1 MAIKKSE
8 LYSSLWAGADSL
20 RGGMDASEYKNYVL
34 NLLFLKYISDKAKNN
49 MDSEIE
55 VPQGCFYEDILA
67 LEGDKEIGD
76 KLNKIIA
83 KIAERNDLKGVI
95 DSVDFNDNTKLG
107 EGKAMMD
114 TLSNLVKIFADL
126 SLGAHGALDD
136 DLLGDAYEYLMRH
149 FASESGKSKGQFY
162 TPSEVSLLL
171 SLLLG
176 IDENTRQD
184 KSIYD
189 PTCGSGSLLLKASSL
204 AGKKGLT
211 IYGQEKDISTTALCK
226 MNMILHNSATADI
239 AKGGFS
245 TLSNPFF
252 TTENGMLKTFD
263 YVVAN
268 PPFSLKNWTDGL
280 SIDPKSKQ
288 VINDSFNRFE
298 DGTPPE
304 KNGDFAFLLHIIKSL
319 KDTGKGAV
327 ILPHGVLFRGNAE
340 GVIRKN
346 LLMKGYIKGVIGL
359 APNLFYGTSIP
370 ACVIVLDKE
379 NAHARK
385 GVFMIDASKDF
396 KKDGNKNRLR
406 DQDVQKM
413 IDTFNA
419 LKEIPYYSKMV
430 SLEEIS
436 ANDYNL
442 NIPRYIASKQELEKD
457 LFALINSPSYLP
469 KNEIKAYAPY
479 FQVFKELKN
488 MLFKKSDKEGYYALK
503 TECENIKEL
512 ITQSLEYQT
521 FHASVLSAFDR
532 LELFTTFN
540 DLEPG
545 FNPKTLIESVC
556 SKVLKEFEK
565 VGILDKYG
573 VYQLF
578 KDYYNEVLQDDWF
591 LLSFNGFR
599 SAKELRK
606 LNPLKDKNKKANYLE
621 EPDFVI
627 QKTYY
632 KSDLIPKNLI
642 KQRFFEKE
650 TKELEALENALNE
663 KEALLDEFIE
673 EHSNEE
679 GLFDGLK
686 INESVLKKELKNATD
701 LEDKQI
707 LKTDLEDKQILKTD
721 LEDKQI
727 LKTALEWL
735 EAKNKALK
743 MKNKAYE
750 ELELK
755 AFHQYKNLEINEI
768 KDLIIK
774 DKWLNS
780 LKNALENKIQ
790 KRINAFISTLN
801 EIISSYSNSLLEL
814 DKEVKESE
822 SKVLEHLKDL
832 GLMG

>member
-34 NLLFLKYISDKAKNN
+34 NLLFLKYISDKARNN

-76 KLNKIIA
+76 TLNKIIA

-126 SLGAHGALDD
+126 SLGTHGALDD

-211 IYGQEKDISTTALCK
+211 IYGQEKDISTTALCR
-226 MNMILHNSATADI
+226 MNMILHNSADADI

-245 TLSNPFF
+245 TLSNPLFIK
-252 TTENGMLKTFD
+252 NNMLQTFD

-319 KDTGKGAV
+319 NPTGKGAV

-346 LLMKGYIKGVIGL
+346 LLLKGYIKGVIGL

-406 DQDVQKM
+406 EQDVQKM

-419 LKEIPYYSKMV
+419 YKEIPYYSKMV

-442 NIPRYIASKQELEKD
+442 NIPRYIAAKQELEKD
-457 LFALINSPSYLP
+457 LFALINSHKASYLP
-469 KNEIKAYAPY
+469 KNEIKAYDPY
-479 FQVFKELKN
+479 FKVFKELKN
-488 MLFKKSDKEGYYALK
+488 TLFKKSDKEGYYALK
-503 TECENIKEL
+503 TECENIKES
-512 ITQSLEYQT
+512 ITQSSEFQT

-532 LELFTTFN
+532 LELPTTFN

-556 SKVLKEFEK
+556 QKVLKEFEK
-565 VGILDKYG
+565 IEILDKYG

-591 LLSFNGFR
+591 LLSFNGFI

-650 TKELEALENALNE
+650 AKELEELENALNE

-673 EHSNEE
+673 EHSSEE

-707 LKTDLEDKQILKTD
+707 LKT
-721 LEDKQI
+721 
-727 LKTALEWL
+727 ALELL

-755 AFHQYKNLEINEI
+755 AFHQYKNLELSEI

-790 KRINAFISTLN
+790 KRINAFISALN
-801 EIISSYSNSLLEL
+801 EIIQTYSNSLLEL

>member
-34 NLLFLKYISDKAKNN
+34 NLLFLKYISDKARNN
-49 MDSEIE
+49 TYSEIE
-55 VPQGCFYEDILA
+55 VPKGCFYEDILA

-83 KIAERNDLKGVI
+83 EIAERNGLKGVI

-107 EGKAMMD
+107 EGKAMID

-176 IDENTRQD
+176 IDENTKQD

-204 AGKKGLT
+204 AGKNGLT

-226 MNMILHNSATADI
+226 MNMILHNSADADI
-239 AKGGFS
+239 AKGGSS

-252 TTENGMLKTFD
+252 IKNGMLQTFD

-288 VINDSFNRFE
+288 VINDIFNRFE

-319 KDTGKGAV
+319 KYTGKGAV

-346 LLMKGYIKGVIGL
+346 LLIKGYIKGVIGL
-359 APNLFYGTSIP
+359 VPNLFYGTSIP

-379 NAHARK
+379 NARTRK

-406 DQDVQKM
+406 EQDVQKM

-442 NIPRYIASKQELEKD
+442 NIARYIAAKQESEKD
-457 LFALINSPSYLP
+457 LFALINSHKASYLP

-479 FQVFKELKN
+479 FKVFKELKN
-488 MLFKKSDKEGYYALK
+488 TLFKKSDKEGYYALK
-503 TECENIKEL
+503 TECENIKDL
-512 ITQSLEYQT
+512 ITQSSEFQA
-521 FHASVLSAFDR
+521 FHASVSNAFDR
-532 LELFTTFN
+532 LNLFETFN
-540 DLEPG
+540 HLEPG

-565 VGILDKYG
+565 VEILDKYG

-591 LLSFNGFR
+591 LLSFNGFS

-621 EPDFVI
+621 EPDFII

-650 TKELEALENALNE
+650 AKELEQLENALNE
-663 KEALLDEFIE
+663 KEADFEEFIE
-673 EHSNEE
+673 EHSSEE
-679 GLFDGLK
+679 GLFYELK

-701 LEDKQI
+701 LEDK
-707 LKTDLEDKQILKTD
+707 K
-721 LEDKQI
+721 I
-727 LKTALEWL
+727 LKTALELL
-735 EAKNKALK
+735 EAKNNVLK
-743 MKNKAYE
+743 MKNKAHE

-755 AFHQYKNLEINEI
+755 AFHQYKNLELGEI
-768 KDLIIK
+768 KDLIIQ
-774 DKWLNS
+774 DKWLKS
-780 LKNALENKIQ
+780 LKNALENKIL
-790 KRINAFISTLN
+790 KRINAFTSALN
-801 EIISSYSNSLLEL
+801 EIVSNYSNSLLEL

>member
-1 MAIKKSE
+1 M
-8 LYSSLWAGADSL
+8 
-20 RGGMDASEYKNYVL
+20 
-34 NLLFLKYISDKAKNN
+34 NLLFLKYISDKARNN
-49 MDSEIE
+49 NFSEIE
-55 VPQGCFYEDILA
+55 VPEGCFYEDILA

-107 EGKAMMD
+107 EGKAMID
-114 TLSNLVKIFADL
+114 ALSNLVKIFADL

-136 DLLGDAYEYLMRH
+136 DLLGDAYEYLMHH

-211 IYGQEKDISTTALCK
+211 IYGQEKDISTTALCR

-239 AKGGFS
+239 AKGGSS
-245 TLSNPFF
+245 TLSNPLF

-288 VINDSFNRFE
+288 VINDRFNRFE

-319 KDTGKGAV
+319 KNTGKGAV

-340 GVIRKN
+340 SAIRKN
-346 LLMKGYIKGVIGL
+346 LLLKGYIKGVIGL

-379 NAHARK
+379 NARARK

-419 LKEIPYYSKMV
+419 YKEIPYYSKMV

-442 NIPRYIASKQELEKD
+442 NIPRYIAAKQESEKD
-457 LFALINSPSYLP
+457 LFALINSHKASYLP

-479 FQVFKELKN
+479 FRVFKELKN
-488 MLFKKSDKEGYYALK
+488 TLFKKSDKEGYYALK

-512 ITQSLEYQT
+512 ITQSSEFQT
-521 FHASVLSAFDR
+521 FHASVLSAFESLD
-532 LELFTTFN
+532 LFTTFN
-540 DLEPG
+540 HLEPG

-565 VGILDKYG
+565 VEILDKYG

-599 SAKELRK
+599 SAKELRE
-606 LNPLKDKNKKANYLE
+606 LTPLKDKNKKANYLE

-650 TKELEALENALNE
+650 TKELEELENALNE

-679 GLFDGLK
+679 GLFYELK

-701 LEDKQI
+701 LEDK
-707 LKTDLEDKQILKTD
+707 K
-721 LEDKQI
+721 I
-727 LKTALEWL
+727 LKTALELL
-735 EAKNKALK
+735 EAKNKVLK

-768 KDLIIK
+768 KDLIIQ

-780 LKNALENKIQ
+780 LKNALENKIL
-790 KRINAFISTLN
+790 KRINAFTSALN
-801 EIISSYSNSLLEL
+801 EIIQTYSNSLLEL

>member
-34 NLLFLKYISDKAKNN
+34 NLLFLKYISDKARNDAKNHIE
-49 MDSEIE
+49 SAIE

-67 LEGDKEIGD
+67 LESDKEIGD

-83 KIAERNDLKGVI
+83 KIAERNGLEGVI

-107 EGKAMMD
+107 EGKAMID

-136 DLLGDAYEYLMRH
+136 DLLGDAYEYLMHH

-176 IDENTRQD
+176 IDANTRQD

-204 AGKKGLT
+204 AGEKGLT

-239 AKGGFS
+239 AKGGSS

-252 TTENGMLKTFD
+252 IKNGMLQTFD
-263 YVVAN
+263 YVVVN

-319 KDTGKGAV
+319 KNTGKGAV

-346 LLMKGYIKGVIGL
+346 LLIKGYIKGVIGL

-385 GVFMIDASKDF
+385 GVFIIDASKDF

-419 LKEIPYYSKMV
+419 YKEIPYYSKMV

-442 NIPRYIASKQELEKD
+442 NIPRYIAAKQESEKD

-469 KNEIKAYAPY
+469 KNEIKAYDPY
-479 FQVFKELKN
+479 FRVFKELKN
-488 MLFKKSDKEGYYALK
+488 TLFKKSDKEGYYALK

-521 FHASVLSAFDR
+521 FHASVLNAFDR
-532 LELFTTFN
+532 LELFETFN

-556 SKVLKEFEK
+556 SRVLKEFEK
-565 VGILDKYG
+565 IEILDKYG

-591 LLSFNGFR
+591 LLSFNDFL

-606 LNPLKDKNKKANYLE
+606 LTPLKDKNKKANYLE

-632 KSDLIPKNLI
+632 KSDLIPKHLI

-650 TKELEALENALNE
+650 AKELEELENAINE

-679 GLFDGLK
+679 GLFYELK

-701 LEDKQI
+701 S
-707 LKTDLEDKQILKTD
+707 
-721 LEDKQI
+721 EDKQI

-743 MKNKAYE
+743 MKNKAHE

-755 AFHQYKNLEINEI
+755 AFHQYKNLKLNEI

-790 KRINAFISTLN
+790 KRINAFISALN

>member
-49 MDSEIE
+49 NFSEIE

-176 IDENTRQD
+176 IDENTKQD

-239 AKGGFS
+239 AKGGSS
-245 TLSNPFF
+245 TLSNPLF

-288 VINDSFNRFE
+288 VINDRFNRFE

-319 KDTGKGAV
+319 KNTGKGAV
-327 ILPHGVLFRGNAE
+327 ILPHGVLFRGSAE

-346 LLMKGYIKGVIGL
+346 LLLKGYIKGVIGL

-370 ACVIVLDKE
+370 ACVIILDKE

-406 DQDVQKM
+406 EQDVQKM

-436 ANDYNL
+436 LNDYNL
-442 NIPRYIASKQELEKD
+442 NIPRYIAAKQELEKD

-469 KNEIKAYAPY
+469 KNEIKAYDPY

-488 MLFKKSDKEGYYALK
+488 TLFKKSDKEGYYALK
-503 TECENIKEL
+503 TECENIKES

-521 FHASVLSAFDR
+521 FHASVLSTFDR
-532 LELFTTFN
+532 LDLFETFN
-540 DLEPG
+540 HLEPG
-545 FNPKTLIESVC
+545 FNSKTLIESVC

-591 LLSFNGFR
+591 LISFNGFE

-621 EPDFVI
+621 EPDFII

-632 KSDLIPKNLI
+632 KSDLIPKTLI

-650 TKELEALENALNE
+650 TKELEELENALNE

-707 LKTDLEDKQILKTD
+707 LKT
-721 LEDKQI
+721 
-727 LKTALEWL
+727 ALELL

-790 KRINAFISTLN
+790 KRINAFVSALN
-801 EIISSYSNSLLEL
+801 EIILSYSNSLLEL
-814 DKEVKESE
+814 DKEVKKSE

>member
-20 RGGMDASEYKNYVL
+20 RGGMNASEYKNYVL
-34 NLLFLKYISDKAKNN
+34 NLLFLKYISDKARSNI
-49 MDSEIE
+49 DSEIE

-67 LEGDKEIGD
+67 LEGNKEIGD

-176 IDENTRQD
+176 IDENTRQY

-211 IYGQEKDISTTALCK
+211 IYGQEKDISTTALCR
-226 MNMILHNSATADI
+226 MNMILHHSATADI
-239 AKGGFS
+239 AKGGSS
-245 TLSNPFF
+245 TLSNPLFIK
-252 TTENGMLKTFD
+252 NGMLQTFD

-288 VINDSFNRFE
+288 VINDRFNRFE

-319 KDTGKGAV
+319 KNTGKGAV

-340 GVIRKN
+340 SAIRKN
-346 LLMKGYIKGVIGL
+346 LLMKGYIKSVIGL

-385 GVFMIDASKDF
+385 GVFVIDASKDF

-442 NIPRYIASKQELEKD
+442 NIARYIAAKQESEKD
-457 LFALINSPSYLP
+457 LFALTNSHKASYLP

-479 FQVFKELKN
+479 FRVFKELKN
-488 MLFKKSDKEGYYALK
+488 TLFKKSDKEGYYALK
-503 TECENIKEL
+503 TECENIKDY
-512 ITQSLEYQT
+512 ITQSSEFQT

-532 LELFTTFN
+532 LDLFETFN

-565 VGILDKYG
+565 VEILDKYG

-591 LLSFNGFR
+591 LLSFNGFI
-599 SAKELRK
+599 SAKNLRK

-650 TKELEALENALNE
+650 AKELEGLESALNE

-679 GLFDGLK
+679 GLFYELK
-686 INESVLKKELKNATD
+686 INESVLKKELKNA
-701 LEDKQI
+701 
-707 LKTDLEDKQILKTD
+707 
-721 LEDKQI
+721 
-727 LKTALEWL
+727 
-735 EAKNKALK
+735 
-743 MKNKAYE
+743 
-750 ELELK
+750 
-755 AFHQYKNLEINEI
+755 
-768 KDLIIK
+768 
-774 DKWLNS
+774 
-780 LKNALENKIQ
+780 LENKIQ
-790 KRINAFISTLN
+790 KRINALTSTLN
-801 EIISSYSNSLLEL
+801 EIIQTYSNSLLEL

>member
-34 NLLFLKYISDKAKNN
+34 NLLFLKYISDKARNN
-49 MDSEIE
+49 TYSEIE
-55 VPQGCFYEDILA
+55 VPEGCFYEDILA

-107 EGKAMMD
+107 EGKAMID

-176 IDENTRQD
+176 IDENTKQD

-211 IYGQEKDISTTALCK
+211 IYGQEKDISTTALCR
-226 MNMILHNSATADI
+226 MNMILHHSADADI
-239 AKGGFS
+239 AKGGSS

-252 TTENGMLKTFD
+252 IKNNMLQTFD

-319 KDTGKGAV
+319 KNTGKGAV

-346 LLMKGYIKGVIGL
+346 LLLKGYIKGVIGL

-419 LKEIPYYSKMV
+419 YKEIPYYSKMV

-442 NIPRYIASKQELEKD
+442 NIARYIAAKQESEKD
-457 LFALINSPSYLP
+457 LFALINSHKASYLP
-469 KNEIKAYAPY
+469 KNEIEAYAPY

-488 MLFKKSDKEGYYALK
+488 TLFKKSDKEGYYALK

-512 ITQSLEYQT
+512 IIQSLEYQT
-521 FHASVLSAFDR
+521 FHASVLSVFDR

-556 SKVLKEFEK
+556 SRVLKEFEK
-565 VGILDKYG
+565 IEILDKYG
-573 VYQLF
+573 VYQIF

-591 LLSFNGFR
+591 LLSFNGFE
-599 SAKELRK
+599 SAKNLRE

-650 TKELEALENALNE
+650 TKELEELENALNE
-663 KEALLDEFIE
+663 KEALLNEFIE

-679 GLFDGLK
+679 GLFYELK

-701 LEDKQI
+701 SEDEK
-707 LKTDLEDKQILKTD
+707 
-721 LEDKQI
+721 I

-755 AFHQYKNLEINEI
+755 AFHQYKNLKLGEI

-774 DKWLNS
+774 DKWLKS
-780 LKNALENKIQ
+780 LKNALENKIL
-790 KRINAFISTLN
+790 KRTNAFTSTLN
-801 EIISSYSNSLLEL
+801 GIIQTYSNSLLEL

>member
-34 NLLFLKYISDKAKNN
+34 NLLFLKYVSDKARNDAKNYTP
-49 MDSEIE
+49 SAIE

-76 KLNKIIA
+76 KLNKIITQIA
-83 KIAERNDLKGVI
+83 KRNELEGVI

-107 EGKAMMD
+107 EGKAMVD

-176 IDENTRQD
+176 IDGNTKQD

-204 AGKKGLT
+204 AGKKGLS
-211 IYGQEKDISTTALCK
+211 IYGQKKDISTTALCR
-226 MNMILHNSATADI
+226 MNMILHNNTTAET

-245 TLSNPFF
+245 TLSNPYLFRS
-252 TTENGMLKTFD
+252 ENGMLKTFD

-268 PPFSLKNWTDGL
+268 PPFSLKNWTDGF

-288 VINDSFNRFE
+288 VIDDRFNRFE

-340 GVIRKN
+340 SAIRKN
-346 LLMKGYIKGVIGL
+346 LLTKGYIKGMIGL

-379 NAHARK
+379 NARARK
-385 GVFMIDASKDF
+385 GVFVIDASKDF

-406 DQDVQKM
+406 EQDVQKM

-442 NIPRYIASKQELEKD
+442 NIPRYIGAKLESEKD
-457 LFALINSPSYLP
+457 LFALINSHKAKFLP
-469 KNEIKAYAPY
+469 KNEIENLAPY
-479 FQVFKELKN
+479 FKVFKELKN
-488 MLFKKSDKEGYYALK
+488 TLFKKSDKEGYYALK
-503 TECENIKEL
+503 TECENFKEL
-512 ITQSLEYQT
+512 ITKSSEFQT

-532 LELFTTFN
+532 LDLLTTFN
-540 DLEPG
+540 HLKPG
-545 FNPKTLIESVC
+545 FNPKTLIQSVC
-556 SKVLKEFEK
+556 CKVLKEFEK
-565 VGILDKYG
+565 VEILDKYG

-578 KDYYNEVLQDDWF
+578 KDYYNQVLQDDWF
-591 LLSFNGFR
+591 LLSFNDFM

-632 KSDLIPKNLI
+632 KSDLIPKDLI
-642 KQRFFEKE
+642 QQRFFEKE
-650 TKELEALENALNE
+650 AKELEELENALNE
-663 KEALLDEFIE
+663 KEAHYEEFIE

-679 GLFDGLK
+679 GLFYELK

-701 LEDKQI
+701 SEDEK
-707 LKTDLEDKQILKTD
+707 
-721 LEDKQI
+721 I
-727 LKTALEWL
+727 LKTALELL

-743 MKNKAYE
+743 MKNKAHE

-755 AFHQYKNLEINEI
+755 AFHQYKNLKLGEI

-780 LKNALENKIQ
+780 LKNAIENKIQ
-790 KRINAFISTLN
+790 KRINAFTTTLN
-801 EIISSYSNSLLEL
+801 EIISNYSNSLLEL

>member
-442 NIPRYIASKQELEKD
+442 NIPRYIASQQESEKD
-457 LFALINSPSYLP
+457 LFALINSHKASYLP
-469 KNEIKAYAPY
+469 QNEIKAYAPY

-488 MLFKKSDKEGYYALK
+488 TLFKQSDKEGYYALK
-503 TECENIKEL
+503 TECENIKDY
-512 ITQSLEYQT
+512 ITQSSEYQT

-556 SKVLKEFEK
+556 SRVLKEFEK
-565 VGILDKYG
+565 IEILDKYG

-591 LLSFNGFR
+591 LISLNGFE

-606 LNPLKDKNKKANYLE
+606 LIPLKDKNKKANYLE
-621 EPDFVI
+621 EPDFII

-632 KSDLIPKNLI
+632 KSDLIPKHLI

-701 LEDKQI
+701 PEDKE
-707 LKTDLEDKQILKTD
+707 T
-721 LEDKQI
+721 
-727 LKTALEWL
+727 LKTALELL

-755 AFHQYKNLEINEI
+755 AFHQYKNLELGEI
-768 KDLIIK
+768 KDLIIQ

-780 LKNALENKIQ
+780 LKNALENKIL
-790 KRINAFISTLN
+790 KRINAFTSALN
-801 EIISSYSNSLLEL
+801 GIISNYSNSLLEL

-832 GLMG
+832 GLMGW

>member
-34 NLLFLKYISDKAKNN
+34 NLLFLKYISDKARNN
-49 MDSEIE
+49 NFSEIE

-107 EGKAMMD
+107 EGKAMID

-171 SLLLG
+171 SLLLV

-204 AGKKGLT
+204 AGKNGLT

-226 MNMILHNSATADI
+226 MNMILHNSADADI
-239 AKGGFS
+239 AKGGSS
-245 TLSNPFF
+245 TLSNPLF

-288 VINDSFNRFE
+288 VINDNFNRFE

-319 KDTGKGAV
+319 KNTGKGAV

-346 LLMKGYIKGVIGL
+346 LLTKGYIKGVIGL

-406 DQDVQKM
+406 EQDVQKM

-442 NIPRYIASKQELEKD
+442 NIACYIAAKQETEKD
-457 LFALINSPSYLP
+457 LFALINSHKASYLP

-479 FQVFKELKN
+479 FRVFKELKN
-488 MLFKKSDKEGYYALK
+488 TLFKKSDKEGYYALK
-503 TECENIKEL
+503 TECQNIKDL
-512 ITQSLEYQT
+512 ITQSSEFQA
-521 FHASVLSAFDR
+521 FHASVLNAFDR
-532 LELFTTFN
+532 LELFETF
-540 DLEPG
+540 DHLEPG

-565 VGILDKYG
+565 VEILDKYG

-578 KDYYNEVLQDDWF
+578 KDYYNKVLQDDWF
-591 LLSFNGFR
+591 LLSFNGFL

-606 LNPLKDKNKKANYLE
+606 LTPLKDKNKKANYLE

-650 TKELEALENALNE
+650 VKALEELENALNE

-701 LEDKQI
+701 SED
-707 LKTDLEDKQILKTD
+707 E
-721 LEDKQI
+721 QI
-727 LKTALEWL
+727 LKTALALL

-755 AFHQYKNLEINEI
+755 AFHQYKNLELDEI

-780 LKNALENKIQ
+780 LKNALENKIL
-790 KRINAFISTLN
+790 KRINAFSSALN
-801 EIISSYSNSLLEL
+801 EIVLNYSNSLLEL

-822 SKVLEHLKDL
+822 SKVSEHLKDL

>member
-34 NLLFLKYISDKAKNN
+34 NLLFLKYISDKARNN
-49 MDSEIE
+49 TDSEIE

-83 KIAERNDLKGVI
+83 KIAEQNGLKGVI

-107 EGKAMMD
+107 EGKAMID

-204 AGKKGLT
+204 AGKNGLT
-211 IYGQEKDISTTALCK
+211 IYGQEKDISTTALCR
-226 MNMILHNSATADI
+226 MNMILHNSADADI
-239 AKGGFS
+239 AKGGSS

-252 TTENGMLKTFD
+252 IKNGMLQTFD

-288 VINDSFNRFE
+288 VINDIFNRFE
-298 DGTPPE
+298 DGTLPE

-340 GVIRKN
+340 GTIRKN
-346 LLMKGYIKGVIGL
+346 LLTKGYIKGVIGL

-379 NAHARK
+379 NARARK

-406 DQDVQKM
+406 EQDVQKM

-442 NIPRYIASKQELEKD
+442 NIARYIAAKQESEKD
-457 LFALINSPSYLP
+457 LFALINSHKASYLP
-469 KNEIKAYAPY
+469 KNEIEAYAPY
-479 FQVFKELKN
+479 FKVFKELKN
-488 MLFKKSDKEGYYALK
+488 TLFKKSDKEGYYALK
-503 TECENIKEL
+503 TECENIKDL
-512 ITQSLEYQT
+512 ITQSSEFQA
-521 FHASVLSAFDR
+521 FHASVSNAFDR
-532 LELFTTFN
+532 LNLLETFDN
-540 DLEPG
+540 LKPGG

-565 VGILDKYG
+565 VEILDKYG

-591 LLSFNGFR
+591 LLSFNDFL
-599 SAKELRK
+599 STKELRK
-606 LNPLKDKNKKANYLE
+606 LNPLKDKKANYLE

-650 TKELEALENALNE
+650 AKELEELENALNE
-663 KEALLDEFIE
+663 KEADFEEFIE
-673 EHSNEE
+673 EHSGEE
-679 GLFDGLK
+679 GLFYELK

-701 LEDKQI
+701 LEDK
-707 LKTDLEDKQILKTD
+707 K
-721 LEDKQI
+721 I
-727 LKTALEWL
+727 LKTALELL

-743 MKNKAYE
+743 MKNKVHE

-755 AFHQYKNLEINEI
+755 AFHQYKNLELGEI
-768 KDLIIK
+768 KDLIIQ
-774 DKWLNS
+774 DKWLKS
-780 LKNALENKIQ
+780 LKNALENKIL
-790 KRINAFISTLN
+790 KRINAFTSALN
-801 EIISSYSNSLLEL
+801 EIISNYSNSLLEL

-832 GLMG
+832 GVVV

>member
-34 NLLFLKYISDKAKNN
+34 NLLFLKYISDKARNDARNN
-49 MDSEIE
+49 TYSEIE
-55 VPQGCFYEDILA
+55 VPEGCFYEDILA
-67 LEGDKEIGD
+67 LESDKEIGD

-83 KIAERNDLKGVI
+83 KIAEQNGLKGVI

-107 EGKAMMD
+107 GGKAMID

-176 IDENTRQD
+176 IDENTKQD

-204 AGKKGLT
+204 AGKNGLS

-226 MNMILHNSATADI
+226 MNMILHNSADAEI
-239 AKGGFS
+239 AKGGSS

-252 TTENGMLKTFD
+252 IKNGMLQTFD

-340 GVIRKN
+340 GAIRKN
-346 LLMKGYIKGVIGL
+346 LLLKGYIKGVIGL

-370 ACVIVLDKE
+370 ACVIILDKE
-379 NAHARK
+379 NARARK
-385 GVFMIDASKDF
+385 GVFLIDASKDF

-406 DQDVQKM
+406 EQDVQKM

-430 SLEEIS
+430 SLEEI
-436 ANDYNL
+436 ALNDYNL
-442 NIPRYIASKQELEKD
+442 NIARYIAAKPESEKD

-469 KNEIKAYAPY
+469 KNEIEAYAPY

-488 MLFKKSDKEGYYALK
+488 TLFKKSDKEGYYALK
-503 TECENIKEL
+503 TECQNIKEL
-512 ITQSLEYQT
+512 IIQSSEFQT
-521 FHASVLSAFDR
+521 FHASVLNAFER
-532 LELFTTFN
+532 LELLETFN
-540 DLEPG
+540 HLEPG

-565 VGILDKYG
+565 VEILDKYG
-573 VYQLF
+573 VYQIF

-591 LLSFNGFR
+591 LLSFNGFL
-599 SAKELRK
+599 SAKNLRK

-650 TKELEALENALNE
+650 AKELEELENALNE
-663 KEALLDEFIE
+663 KEADFEEFIE
-673 EHSNEE
+673 EHSSEE
-679 GLFDGLK
+679 GLFYELK

-701 LEDKQI
+701 LEDK
-707 LKTDLEDKQILKTD
+707 K
-721 LEDKQI
+721 I
-727 LKTALEWL
+727 LKTALELL

-743 MKNKAYE
+743 MKNKAHE
-750 ELELK
+750 DLELK
-755 AFHQYKNLEINEI
+755 AFHQYKNLKLNEI

-774 DKWLNS
+774 DKWLKS
-780 LKNALENKIQ
+780 LKNALENKIL
-790 KRINAFISTLN
+790 KRINAFTSALN
-801 EIISSYSNSLLEL
+801 TIISNYSNSLLEL

>member
-34 NLLFLKYISDKAKNN
+34 NLLFLKYISDKARSN

-83 KIAERNDLKGVI
+83 KIAEQNDLKGVI

-204 AGKKGLT
+204 AGKNGLT

-245 TLSNPFF
+245 TLSNPLFIK
-252 TTENGMLKTFD
+252 NGMLKTFD

-288 VINDSFNRFE
+288 VINDHFNRFE

-319 KDTGKGAV
+319 KNTGKGAV

-340 GVIRKN
+340 GAIRKN
-346 LLMKGYIKGVIGL
+346 LLLKGYIKGVIGL

-379 NAHARK
+379 NARTRK
-385 GVFMIDASKDF
+385 GVFVIDASKDF

-406 DQDVQKM
+406 EQDVQKM

-442 NIPRYIASKQELEKD
+442 NIPRYIATKPESEKD
-457 LFALINSPSYLP
+457 LFALINSHKASYLP

-479 FQVFKELKN
+479 FKVFKELKN
-488 MLFKKSDKEGYYALK
+488 TLFKKSDKEGYYALK

-512 ITQSLEYQT
+512 IIQSSEYQT

-532 LELFTTFN
+532 LDLFETFN

-545 FNPKTLIESVC
+545 FNPKTLMESVC
-556 SKVLKEFEK
+556 SKVLYEFEK
-565 VGILDKYG
+565 IEILDKYG

-591 LLSFNGFR
+591 LLSFNGFI
-599 SAKELRK
+599 SAKELRE
-606 LNPLKDKNKKANYLE
+606 LTPLKDKNKKANYLE

-650 TKELEALENALNE
+650 AKELEELENALNE
-663 KEALLDEFIE
+663 KEAHFEEFIE

-679 GLFDGLK
+679 GLFYELK

-701 LEDKQI
+701 SED
-707 LKTDLEDKQILKTD
+707 E
-721 LEDKQI
+721 EI

-743 MKNKAYE
+743 MKNKAHE

-790 KRINAFISTLN
+790 KRINAFANALN
-801 EIISSYSNSLLEL
+801 GIIQTYSNSLLEL
-814 DKEVKESE
+814 DREVKESE

-832 GLMG
+832 GIVV

>member
-34 NLLFLKYISDKAKNN
+34 NLLFLKYISDKARNN
-49 MDSEIE
+49 SFSEIE

-226 MNMILHNSATADI
+226 MNMILHNSADADI
-239 AKGGFS
+239 AKGGSS
-245 TLSNPFF
+245 TLSNPLF

-280 SIDPKSKQ
+280 SIDYKSKQ
-288 VINDSFNRFE
+288 VINDRFNRFE

-319 KDTGKGAV
+319 NPTGKGAV

-346 LLMKGYIKGVIGL
+346 LLLKGYIKGVIGL

-419 LKEIPYYSKMV
+419 YKEIPYYSKMV

-442 NIPRYIASKQELEKD
+442 NIPRYIAAKQESEKD
-457 LFALINSPSYLP
+457 LFALINSHKASYLP

-479 FQVFKELKN
+479 FRVFKELKN
-488 MLFKKSDKEGYYALK
+488 TLFKKSDKEGYYALK
-503 TECENIKEL
+503 TECENIKDY

-521 FHASVLSAFDR
+521 FHASILSAFDR
-532 LELFTTFN
+532 LELLTTFN

-565 VGILDKYG
+565 VEILDKYG

-591 LLSFNGFR
+591 LLSFNGFE

-650 TKELEALENALNE
+650 AKELEELENALNE
-663 KEALLDEFIE
+663 KEAHFEEFIE

-679 GLFDGLK
+679 GLFYELK

-701 LEDKQI
+701 LEDEK
-707 LKTDLEDKQILKTD
+707 
-721 LEDKQI
+721 I
-727 LKTALEWL
+727 LKTALALL

-774 DKWLNS
+774 DKWLKS
-780 LKNALENKIQ
+780 LKNALENKIL
-790 KRINAFISTLN
+790 KRINAFISALN
-801 EIISSYSNSLLEL
+801 GIISSYSNSLLEL

>member
-49 MDSEIE
+49 RDSEIE

-107 EGKAMMD
+107 EGKAMID

-226 MNMILHNSATADI
+226 MNMILHNSADADI
-239 AKGGFS
+239 AKGGSS

-252 TTENGMLKTFD
+252 IKNGMLQTFD

-280 SIDPKSKQ
+280 TIDPKSKQ
-288 VINDSFNRFE
+288 VINDYFNRFE

-340 GVIRKN
+340 AQIRKN

-385 GVFMIDASKDF
+385 GVFVIDASKDF

-442 NIPRYIASKQELEKD
+442 NIPRYIAAKQELEKD

-469 KNEIKAYAPY
+469 KNEIKAYDPY

-488 MLFKKSDKEGYYALK
+488 TLFKKSDKEGYYALK
-503 TECENIKEL
+503 TECENIKDL

-521 FHASVLSAFDR
+521 FHASVLSAFESLD
-532 LELFTTFN
+532 LFETFN

-591 LLSFNGFR
+591 LISFNGFR

-606 LNPLKDKNKKANYLE
+606 LTPLKDKNKKANYLE

-650 TKELEALENALNE
+650 LIELEALENALNE

-686 INESVLKKELKNATD
+686 INESVLKKELKNA
-701 LEDKQI
+701 
-707 LKTDLEDKQILKTD
+707 TD

-790 KRINAFISTLN
+790 KRINAFISALN
-801 EIISSYSNSLLEL
+801 GIISSYSNSLLEL

>member
-34 NLLFLKYISDKAKNN
+34 NLLFLKYISDKARNN
-49 MDSEIE
+49 NFSEIE

-83 KIAERNDLKGVI
+83 KIAEQNDLKGVI

-126 SLGAHGALDD
+126 SLGTHGALDD

-176 IDENTRQD
+176 INENTRQD

-204 AGKKGLT
+204 AGTKGLT

-226 MNMILHNSATADI
+226 MNMILHNSADADI
-239 AKGGFS
+239 AKGGSS
-245 TLSNPFF
+245 TLSNPLF

-319 KDTGKGAV
+319 KNTGKGAV

-346 LLMKGYIKGVIGL
+346 LLTKGYIKGVIGL

-379 NAHARK
+379 NVRARK
-385 GVFMIDASKDF
+385 GVFVIDASKDF

-419 LKEIPYYSKMV
+419 YKEIPYYSKMV

-442 NIPRYIASKQELEKD
+442 NILRYIAAKQESEKD
-457 LFALINSPSYLP
+457 LFALINSHKASYLP
-469 KNEIKAYAPY
+469 KNEIKAYDPY
-479 FQVFKELKN
+479 FKVFKELKN
-488 MLFKKSDKEGYYALK
+488 TLFKKSDKEGYYALK

-512 ITQSLEYQT
+512 IIQSLEYQT

-532 LELFTTFN
+532 LDLFETFN

-556 SKVLKEFEK
+556 QKVLKEFEK

-591 LLSFNGFR
+591 LLSFNDFL
-599 SAKELRK
+599 SAKELRE
-606 LNPLKDKNKKANYLE
+606 LTPLKDKNKKANYLE
-621 EPDFVI
+621 EPDFII

-650 TKELEALENALNE
+650 AKELEGLENALNE

-679 GLFDGLK
+679 GLFYELK

-701 LEDKQI
+701 PEDEK
-707 LKTDLEDKQILKTD
+707 
-721 LEDKQI
+721 I

-743 MKNKAYE
+743 MKNKAHE

-755 AFHQYKNLEINEI
+755 AFHQYKNLKLDEI

-774 DKWLNS
+774 DKWLKS
-780 LKNALENKIQ
+780 LKNALENKIL
-790 KRINAFISTLN
+790 KRINAFTSALN
-801 EIISSYSNSLLEL
+801 EIIQTYSNSLLEL

-832 GLMG
+832 GLMGW

>member
-34 NLLFLKYISDKAKNN
+34 NLLFLKYISDKARNN
-49 MDSEIE
+49 TCSEIE

-211 IYGQEKDISTTALCK
+211 IYGQEKDISTTALCR
-226 MNMILHNSATADI
+226 MNMILHNSADADI
-239 AKGGFS
+239 AKGGSS
-245 TLSNPFF
+245 TLSNPLFIK
-252 TTENGMLKTFD
+252 NNMLQTFD

-319 KDTGKGAV
+319 KNTGKGAV

-346 LLMKGYIKGVIGL
+346 LLTKGYIKGVIGL

-406 DQDVQKM
+406 EQDVQKM

-442 NIPRYIASKQELEKD
+442 NIPRYIAAKPESEKD
-457 LFALINSPSYLP
+457 LFALINSHKASYLP

-479 FQVFKELKN
+479 FRVFKELKN
-488 MLFKKSDKEGYYALK
+488 TLFKKSDKEGYYALK

-512 ITQSLEYQT
+512 IIQSSEFHA

-532 LELFTTFN
+532 LELSTTFN

-565 VGILDKYG
+565 GEILDKYG

-599 SAKELRK
+599 SAKELRE
-606 LNPLKDKNKKANYLE
+606 LTPLKDKNKKANYLE

-650 TKELEALENALNE
+650 SKELEELENALNE
-663 KEALLDEFIE
+663 KEAHFEEFIE

-679 GLFDGLK
+679 GLFYELK

-701 LEDKQI
+701 SEDEK
-707 LKTDLEDKQILKTD
+707 
-721 LEDKQI
+721 I
-727 LKTALEWL
+727 LKTALELL

-743 MKNKAYE
+743 MKNKAHE

-768 KDLIIK
+768 KDLIIQ

-780 LKNALENKIQ
+780 LKNALENKIL
-790 KRINAFISTLN
+790 KRTNAFASALN
-801 EIISSYSNSLLEL
+801 RIIQTYSNSLLEL

>member
-1 MAIKKSE
+1 
-8 LYSSLWAGADSL
+8 
-20 RGGMDASEYKNYVL
+20 
-34 NLLFLKYISDKAKNN
+34 
-49 MDSEIE
+49 
-55 VPQGCFYEDILA
+55 
-67 LEGDKEIGD
+67 
-76 KLNKIIA
+76 
-83 KIAERNDLKGVI
+83 
-95 DSVDFNDNTKLG
+95 
-107 EGKAMMD
+107 
-114 TLSNLVKIFADL
+114 
-126 SLGAHGALDD
+126 
-136 DLLGDAYEYLMRH
+136 
-149 FASESGKSKGQFY
+149 
-162 TPSEVSLLL
+162 
-171 SLLLG
+171 
-176 IDENTRQD
+176 
-184 KSIYD
+184 
-189 PTCGSGSLLLKASSL
+189 
-204 AGKKGLT
+204 
-211 IYGQEKDISTTALCK
+211 
-226 MNMILHNSATADI
+226 
-239 AKGGFS
+239 
-245 TLSNPFF
+245 
-252 TTENGMLKTFD
+252 
-263 YVVAN
+263 
-268 PPFSLKNWTDGL
+268 
-280 SIDPKSKQ
+280 
-288 VINDSFNRFE
+288 
-298 DGTPPE
+298 
-304 KNGDFAFLLHIIKSL
+304 
-319 KDTGKGAV
+319 
-327 ILPHGVLFRGNAE
+327 
-340 GVIRKN
+340 
-346 LLMKGYIKGVIGL
+346 
-359 APNLFYGTSIP
+359 
-370 ACVIVLDKE
+370 
-379 NAHARK
+379 
-385 GVFMIDASKDF
+385 
-396 KKDGNKNRLR
+396 
-406 DQDVQKM
+406 M

-419 LKEIPYYSKMV
+419 YKEIPHYSKMV

-442 NIPRYIASKQELEKD
+442 NIPRYIAAKQESEKD

-469 KNEIKAYAPY
+469 KNEIEAYAPY

-488 MLFKKSDKEGYYALK
+488 TLFKKSDKEGYYALK

-532 LELFTTFN
+532 LELSTTFN

-565 VGILDKYG
+565 IEILDKYG

-591 LLSFNGFR
+591 LLSFNGFI
-599 SAKELRK
+599 SAKELRE
-606 LNPLKDKNKKANYLE
+606 LTPLKDKNKKANYLE

-627 QKTYY
+627 LKTYY

-650 TKELEALENALNE
+650 TKELEELENALNE
-663 KEALLDEFIE
+663 KEANFEEFIE

-707 LKTDLEDKQILKTD
+707 LKT
-721 LEDKQI
+721 
-727 LKTALEWL
+727 ALEWL

-743 MKNKAYE
+743 SKNKAYE

-755 AFHQYKNLEINEI
+755 AFHQYKNLELGEI

-774 DKWLNS
+774 DKWLKS

-790 KRINAFISTLN
+790 KRINAFTSALN
-801 EIISSYSNSLLEL
+801 EIIQTYSNSLLEL

>member
-107 EGKAMMD
+107 EGKAMTD

-211 IYGQEKDISTTALCK
+211 IYGQEKDISTTALCR
-226 MNMILHNSATADI
+226 MNMILHNSADADI
-239 AKGGFS
+239 AKGGSS

-252 TTENGMLKTFD
+252 IKNGMLQTFD

-319 KDTGKGAV
+319 NPTGKGAV

-340 GVIRKN
+340 GSIRKN

-406 DQDVQKM
+406 DQDIQKM

-419 LKEIPYYSKMV
+419 YKEIPYYSKMV

-436 ANDYNL
+436 LNDYNL
-442 NIPRYIASKQELEKD
+442 NIPCYIASKQELEKD

-469 KNEIKAYAPY
+469 KNEIKAYDPY

-488 MLFKKSDKEGYYALK
+488 TLFKKSDKEGYYALK

-532 LELFTTFN
+532 LELSTTFN

-591 LLSFNGFR
+591 LISFNGFR

-606 LNPLKDKNKKANYLE
+606 LTPLKDKNKKANYLE

-650 TKELEALENALNE
+650 LNELEALENALNE
-663 KEALLDEFIE
+663 KEALLEEFIE

-686 INESVLKKELKNATD
+686 INESVLKKELKNA
-701 LEDKQI
+701 
-707 LKTDLEDKQILKTD
+707 TD

-790 KRINAFISTLN
+790 KRTNAFASALN
-801 EIISSYSNSLLEL
+801 TIISSYSNSLLEL

>member
-34 NLLFLKYISDKAKNN
+34 NLLFLKYISDKARNN
-49 MDSEIE
+49 TYSEIE

-83 KIAERNDLKGVI
+83 EIAERNDLKGVI

-107 EGKAMMD
+107 EGKAMID

-176 IDENTRQD
+176 IDENTKQD

-204 AGKKGLT
+204 AGKNGLT

-226 MNMILHNSATADI
+226 MNMILHNSADADI
-239 AKGGFS
+239 AKGGSS

-252 TTENGMLKTFD
+252 IKNGMLQTFD

-327 ILPHGVLFRGNAE
+327 ILPHGMLFRGNAE
-340 GVIRKN
+340 AQNRKN
-346 LLMKGYIKGVIGL
+346 LLLKGYIKGVIGL

-379 NAHARK
+379 NARARK
-385 GVFMIDASKDF
+385 GVFLIDASKDF

-419 LKEIPYYSKMV
+419 YKEIPYYSKMV

-442 NIPRYIASKQELEKD
+442 NIPRYIAAKQESEKD
-457 LFALINSPSYLP
+457 LFALINSHKASYLP

-488 MLFKKSDKEGYYALK
+488 TLFKKSDKEGYYALK
-503 TECENIKEL
+503 TESI
-512 ITQSLEYQT
+512 IQSSEYQT
-521 FHASVLSAFDR
+521 FHASVLNAFDR
-532 LELFTTFN
+532 LDLFETFN
-540 DLEPG
+540 HLEPG

-565 VGILDKYG
+565 GEILDKYG

-591 LLSFNGFR
+591 LLSSNGFL
-599 SAKELRK
+599 SAKELRE
-606 LNPLKDKNKKANYLE
+606 LTPLKDKNKKANYLE

-650 TKELEALENALNE
+650 AKELEVLENALNE
-663 KEALLDEFIE
+663 KEADFEEFIE
-673 EHSNEE
+673 EHSSEE
-679 GLFDGLK
+679 GLFYESK

-701 LEDKQI
+701 LEDK
-707 LKTDLEDKQILKTD
+707 K
-721 LEDKQI
+721 I
-727 LKTALEWL
+727 LKTALELL

-743 MKNKAYE
+743 MKNKAHE

-755 AFHQYKNLEINEI
+755 AFHQYKNLELDEI
-768 KDLIIK
+768 KDLIIQ
-774 DKWLNS
+774 DKWLKS
-780 LKNALENKIQ
+780 LKNALENKIL
-790 KRINAFISTLN
+790 KRINAFTSTLN
-801 EIISSYSNSLLEL
+801 GIVSSYSNSLLEL

>member
-34 NLLFLKYISDKAKNN
+34 NLLFLKYISDKARNN
-49 MDSEIE
+49 NFSEIE

-95 DSVDFNDNTKLG
+95 DNVDFNDNTKLG

-189 PTCGSGSLLLKASSL
+189 PTCGSGSSLLKASSL
-204 AGKKGLT
+204 AGKNGLT

-226 MNMILHNSATADI
+226 MNMILHHSANADI
-239 AKGGFS
+239 AKGGSS

-252 TTENGMLKTFD
+252 IKNGMLQTFD

-327 ILPHGVLFRGNAE
+327 ILPHGVLFRRNAE

-346 LLMKGYIKGVIGL
+346 LLLKGYIKGVIGL

-385 GVFMIDASKDF
+385 GVFVIDASKDF

-442 NIPRYIASKQELEKD
+442 NIPRYIAAKQESEKD
-457 LFALINSPSYLP
+457 LFALINSHKASYLP

-488 MLFKKSDKEGYYALK
+488 TLFKKSDKEGYYALK

-512 ITQSLEYQT
+512 IIQSLEYQT
-521 FHASVLSAFDR
+521 FHASVLDAFDR
-532 LELFTTFN
+532 LDLFETFN
-540 DLEPG
+540 HLEPG

-556 SKVLKEFEK
+556 SRVLKEFEK
-565 VGILDKYG
+565 IEILDKYG
-573 VYQLF
+573 AYQLF

-591 LLSFNGFR
+591 LLSFNGFI

-650 TKELEALENALNE
+650 AKELEELENTLNE
-663 KEALLDEFIE
+663 KEALFEEFIE
-673 EHSNEE
+673 EHSSEE
-679 GLFDGLK
+679 GLFYELK

-701 LEDKQI
+701 SEDK
-707 LKTDLEDKQILKTD
+707 K
-721 LEDKQI
+721 I

-755 AFHQYKNLEINEI
+755 AFHQYKNLKLGEI

-790 KRINAFISTLN
+790 KRTNAFTSALN

-832 GLMG
+832 GIVV

>member
-34 NLLFLKYISDKAKNN
+34 NLLFLKYISDKARSNT
-49 MDSEIE
+49 DSEIE

-83 KIAERNDLKGVI
+83 KIAERNDLEGVI

-114 TLSNLVKIFADL
+114 ALSNLVKIFADL

-245 TLSNPFF
+245 TLSNPLFIK
-252 TTENGMLKTFD
+252 NNMLQTFD

-288 VINDSFNRFE
+288 VINDRFNRFE

-319 KDTGKGAV
+319 NPTGKGAV

-340 GVIRKN
+340 GAIRKN
-346 LLMKGYIKGVIGL
+346 LLTKGYIKGVIGL

-379 NAHARK
+379 NARARK
-385 GVFMIDASKDF
+385 GVFIIDASKDF

-419 LKEIPYYSKMV
+419 YKEIPYYSKMV

-442 NIPRYIASKQELEKD
+442 NIARYIASQQELEKD
-457 LFALINSPSYLP
+457 LFALINSHKASYLP
-469 KNEIKAYAPY
+469 KNEIEAYDPY
-479 FQVFKELKN
+479 FKVFKELKN
-488 MLFKKSDKEGYYALK
+488 TLFKKSDKEGYYALK
-503 TECENIKEL
+503 TECENIEEL
-512 ITQSLEYQT
+512 ITQSSEFQT

-532 LELFTTFN
+532 LDLFETFN

-556 SKVLKEFEK
+556 SKVLYEFEK
-565 VGILDKYG
+565 IEILDKYG

-591 LLSFNGFR
+591 LISFNGFE

-606 LNPLKDKNKKANYLE
+606 LTPLKDKNKKANYLE

-627 QKTYY
+627 QKTHY
-632 KSDLIPKNLI
+632 KSDLIPKHLI

-650 TKELEALENALNE
+650 TKELEELENALNE

-707 LKTDLEDKQILKTD
+707 LKT
-721 LEDKQI
+721 
-727 LKTALEWL
+727 ALELL

-790 KRINAFISTLN
+790 KRTNAFTSALN

-814 DKEVKESE
+814 DKEIKESE

>member
-83 KIAERNDLKGVI
+83 KIAERNELKGVI

-107 EGKAMMD
+107 EGKAMID

-204 AGKKGLT
+204 AGKNGLT

-226 MNMILHNSATADI
+226 MNMILHNSADADI
-239 AKGGFS
+239 AKGGSS

-252 TTENGMLKTFD
+252 IKNGMLQTFD

-288 VINDSFNRFE
+288 VISDSFNRFE

-319 KDTGKGAV
+319 NPTGKGAV

-340 GVIRKN
+340 SAIRKN
-346 LLMKGYIKGVIGL
+346 LLLKGYIKGVIGL

-370 ACVIVLDKE
+370 ACVIILDKE
-379 NAHARK
+379 NARARK

-406 DQDVQKM
+406 EQDVQKM

-419 LKEIPYYSKMV
+419 YKEIPYYSKMV

-457 LFALINSPSYLP
+457 LFALINSHKASYLP
-469 KNEIKAYAPY
+469 KNEIEAYAPY

-488 MLFKKSDKEGYYALK
+488 TLFKKSDKEGYYALK
-503 TECENIKEL
+503 TECENIKDLMTE
-512 ITQSLEYQT
+512 SLEHQT

-540 DLEPG
+540 NLEPG

-606 LNPLKDKNKKANYLE
+606 LTPLKDKNKKANYLE

-632 KSDLIPKNLI
+632 KSDLIPKHLI

-650 TKELEALENALNE
+650 TKELEELENALNE

-701 LEDKQI
+701 LEDEK
-707 LKTDLEDKQILKTD
+707 
-721 LEDKQI
+721 I

-768 KDLIIK
+768 KDLIIQ

-790 KRINAFISTLN
+790 KRTNAFISTLN
-801 EIISSYSNSLLEL
+801 EIIQTYSNSLLEL

-822 SKVLEHLKDL
+822 LKVLEHLKDL
-832 GLMG
+832 GLLG

>member
-34 NLLFLKYISDKAKNN
+34 NLLFLKYISDKARNN
-49 MDSEIE
+49 NFSEIE

-107 EGKAMMD
+107 EGKAMID
-114 TLSNLVKIFADL
+114 ALSNLVKIFADL

-211 IYGQEKDISTTALCK
+211 IYGQEKDISTTALCR

-239 AKGGFS
+239 AKGGSS
-245 TLSNPFF
+245 TLSNPLFIK
-252 TTENGMLKTFD
+252 NGMLQTFD

-280 SIDPKSKQ
+280 SIDYKSKQ
-288 VINDSFNRFE
+288 VINDNFNRFE

-319 KDTGKGAV
+319 KNTGKGAV

-340 GVIRKN
+340 GAIRKN
-346 LLMKGYIKGVIGL
+346 LLTKGYIKGVIGL

-370 ACVIVLDKE
+370 ACVIILDKE
-379 NAHARK
+379 NARARK
-385 GVFMIDASKDF
+385 GVFLIDASKDF

-406 DQDVQKM
+406 EQDVQKM

-419 LKEIPYYSKMV
+419 YKEIPYYSKMV

-436 ANDYNL
+436 SNDYNL
-442 NIPRYIASKQELEKD
+442 NIARYISAKQESEKD

-469 KNEIKAYAPY
+469 QNEIEAYDPY
-479 FQVFKELKN
+479 FRVFKELKN
-488 MLFKKSDKEGYYALK
+488 TLFKKSDKEGYYALK
-503 TECENIKEL
+503 TECQNIKDL
-512 ITQSLEYQT
+512 ITQSQEFQA
-521 FHASVLSAFDR
+521 FHASVLNAFER
-532 LELFTTFN
+532 LELLETF
-540 DLEPG
+540 DHLEPG

-565 VGILDKYG
+565 GEILDKYG

-591 LLSFNGFR
+591 LLSFNGFL

-642 KQRFFEKE
+642 KQRFFGKE
-650 TKELEALENALNE
+650 AKELEELENALNE
-663 KEALLDEFIE
+663 KEADFEEFIE

-679 GLFDGLK
+679 GLFYELK

-701 LEDKQI
+701 SEDK
-707 LKTDLEDKQILKTD
+707 K
-721 LEDKQI
+721 I
-727 LKTALEWL
+727 LKTALELL

-755 AFHQYKNLEINEI
+755 AFHQYKNLKLNEI
-768 KDLIIK
+768 KDLIIQ
-774 DKWLNS
+774 DKWLKS
-780 LKNALENKIQ
+780 LKNALENKIF
-790 KRINAFISTLN
+790 KRINAFSSALN
-801 EIISSYSNSLLEL
+801 EIIQTYSNSLLEL

-822 SKVLEHLKDL
+822 LKVLEHLKDL

>member
-1 MAIKKSE
+1 M
-8 LYSSLWAGADSL
+8 
-20 RGGMDASEYKNYVL
+20 
-34 NLLFLKYISDKAKNN
+34 
-49 MDSEIE
+49 
-55 VPQGCFYEDILA
+55 PQGCFYEDILA

-83 KIAERNDLKGVI
+83 EIAERNDLKGVI

-171 SLLLG
+171 SLLLS
-176 IDENTRQD
+176 IDGNTRPD

-204 AGKKGLT
+204 ASEKGLS
-211 IYGQEKDISTTALCK
+211 IYGQEKDISTTALCR
-226 MNMILHNSATADI
+226 MNMILHNNATADI

-245 TLSNPFF
+245 TLSNPLFIK
-252 TTENGMLKTFD
+252 NGMLKTFD
-263 YVVAN
+263 YVMAN
-268 PPFSLKNWTDGL
+268 PPFSLKNWTDGF
-280 SIDPKSKQ
+280 SIDLKSKQ
-288 VINDSFNRFE
+288 VINDRFNRFE

-340 GVIRKN
+340 SAIRKN
-346 LLMKGYIKGVIGL
+346 LLTKGYIKGVIGL

-379 NAHARK
+379 NAHTRK
-385 GVFMIDASKDF
+385 GVFVIDASKDF

-406 DQDVQKM
+406 EQDVQKM

-442 NIPRYIASKQELEKD
+442 NIPRYIAAKLESEKD
-457 LFALINSPSYLP
+457 LFALINSHKAKFLP
-469 KNEIKAYAPY
+469 KNEIESLAPY
-479 FQVFKELKN
+479 FKVFKELKN
-488 MLFKKSDKEGYYALK
+488 TLFKKSDKEGYYALQ
-503 TECENIKEL
+503 TECKNFKDL
-512 ITQSLEYQT
+512 ITKRLEYQT
-521 FHASVLSAFDR
+521 FHTSVLNAFDR
-532 LELFTTFN
+532 LDLLTTFDN
-540 DLEPG
+540 LKPG

-556 SKVLKEFEK
+556 QKVLKEFEK
-565 VGILDKYG
+565 VEILDKYG

-578 KDYYNEVLQDDWF
+578 KDYYNQVLQDDWF
-591 LLSFNGFR
+591 LLSFNDFI

-650 TKELEALENALNE
+650 AKELEELENALNE
-663 KEALLDEFIE
+663 KEADFEEFIE

-679 GLFDGLK
+679 GLFYELK

-701 LEDKQI
+701 SKDEK
-707 LKTDLEDKQILKTD
+707 
-721 LEDKQI
+721 I
-727 LKTALEWL
+727 LKTALELL

-743 MKNKAYE
+743 MKNKAHE

-755 AFHQYKNLEINEI
+755 AFHQYKNLKLDEI

-790 KRINAFISTLN
+790 KRINAFTSALN
-801 EIISSYSNSLLEL
+801 GIISNYSNSLLEL

-832 GLMG
+832 GVVV

>member
-34 NLLFLKYISDKAKNN
+34 NLLFLKCISDKAKNN
-49 MDSEIE
+49 IDSEIE

-107 EGKAMMD
+107 EGKAMID
-114 TLSNLVKIFADL
+114 TLSNLVKIFANL

-211 IYGQEKDISTTALCK
+211 IYGQEKDISTRALCR
-226 MNMILHNSATADI
+226 MNMILHHSADADI
-239 AKGGFS
+239 KGGSS

-252 TTENGMLKTFD
+252 IKNGMLQTFD

-288 VINDSFNRFE
+288 VINDHFNRFE

-319 KDTGKGAV
+319 NPTGKGAV

-340 GVIRKN
+340 AQIRKN

-370 ACVIVLDKE
+370 ACVIVLDKK

-406 DQDVQKM
+406 EQDVQKM

-469 KNEIKAYAPY
+469 KNEIEAYAPY

-488 MLFKKSDKEGYYALK
+488 TLFKKSDKEGYYALK

-591 LLSFNGFR
+591 LISFNGFI
-599 SAKELRK
+599 SAKNLRK

-650 TKELEALENALNE
+650 LIELEQLENALNE

-686 INESVLKKELKNATD
+686 INESVLKKELKNA
-701 LEDKQI
+701 
-707 LKTDLEDKQILKTD
+707 TD

-790 KRINAFISTLN
+790 KRINTFISVLN

>member
-34 NLLFLKYISDKAKNN
+34 NLLFLKYISDKARNDAKNN
-49 MDSEIE
+49 THSEIE

-83 KIAERNDLKGVI
+83 KIADRNDLKGVI

-107 EGKAMMD
+107 EGKAMID

-176 IDENTRQD
+176 IDENTKQD

-211 IYGQEKDISTTALCK
+211 IYGQEKDISTTALCR
-226 MNMILHNSATADI
+226 MNMILHNSADADI
-239 AKGGFS
+239 AKGGSS
-245 TLSNPFF
+245 TFSNPLF

-288 VINDSFNRFE
+288 VINDRFNRFE

-346 LLMKGYIKGVIGL
+346 LLLKGYIKGVIGL

-379 NAHARK
+379 NARARK
-385 GVFMIDASKDF
+385 GVFLIDASKDF

-442 NIPRYIASKQELEKD
+442 NIARYIAAKQELEKD

-469 KNEIKAYAPY
+469 KNEIEAYAPY

-488 MLFKKSDKEGYYALK
+488 MLFRKSDKEGYYALK

-512 ITQSLEYQT
+512 ITQSSEFQT
-521 FHASVLSAFDR
+521 FHASVLNAFDR
-532 LELFTTFN
+532 LELLETFN
-540 DLEPG
+540 HLEPG

-565 VGILDKYG
+565 GEILDKYG

-591 LLSFNGFR
+591 LLSFNGFI
-599 SAKELRK
+599 SAKELRE
-606 LNPLKDKNKKANYLE
+606 LTPLKDKNKKANYLE
-621 EPDFVI
+621 KPDFII

-650 TKELEALENALNE
+650 AKELEQLENAFSE
-663 KEALLDEFIE
+663 KEADFEEFIE
-673 EHSNEE
+673 EHSSEE
-679 GLFDGLK
+679 GLFYELK
-686 INESVLKKELKNATD
+686 INESVLKRELKNAAD
-701 LEDKQI
+701 LEDK
-707 LKTDLEDKQILKTD
+707 E
-721 LEDKQI
+721 I
-727 LKTALEWL
+727 LKTALELL
-735 EAKNKALK
+735 EAKNMALK
-743 MKNKAYE
+743 TKNKAYE

-755 AFHQYKNLEINEI
+755 AFHQYKNLELNEI
-768 KDLIIK
+768 KELIIQ

-780 LKNALENKIQ
+780 LKTALENKIV
-790 KRINAFISTLN
+790 KRTNAFN
-801 EIISSYSNSLLEL
+801 
-814 DKEVKESE
+814 
-822 SKVLEHLKDL
+822 
-832 GLMG
+832 

>member
-34 NLLFLKYISDKAKNN
+34 NLLFLKYISDKARNDAKNN
-49 MDSEIE
+49 TDSEIE
-55 VPQGCFYEDILA
+55 VSQGCFYEDILA

-162 TPSEVSLLL
+162 TPSEISLLL

-211 IYGQEKDISTTALCK
+211 IYGQEKDISTTALCR
-226 MNMILHNSATADI
+226 MNMILHNSATAEI
-239 AKGGFS
+239 AKGGSS
-245 TLSNPFF
+245 TLSNPLF

-288 VINDSFNRFE
+288 VINDRFNRFE

-319 KDTGKGAV
+319 KNTGKGAV

-346 LLMKGYIKGVIGL
+346 LLLKGYIKGVIGL

-370 ACVIVLDKE
+370 ACVIILDKE

-406 DQDVQKM
+406 EQDVQKM

-419 LKEIPYYSKMV
+419 CKEIPYYSKMV

-442 NIPRYIASKQELEKD
+442 NIPRYIAAKQESEKD
-457 LFALINSPSYLP
+457 LFALINSHKASYLP
-469 KNEIKAYAPY
+469 KNEIEAYAPY

-488 MLFKKSDKEGYYALK
+488 TLFKKSDKEGYYALK

-512 ITQSLEYQT
+512 IIQSSEFQT
-521 FHASVLSAFDR
+521 FHASVLDAFDR
-532 LELFTTFN
+532 LELLTTFN
-540 DLEPG
+540 D
-545 FNPKTLIESVC
+545 PKTLIESVC

-565 VGILDKYG
+565 IEILDKYG

-591 LLSFNGFR
+591 LLSFNGFE
-599 SAKELRK
+599 SAKNLRK
-606 LNPLKDKNKKANYLE
+606 LTPLKDKNKKANYLE
-621 EPDFVI
+621 EPDFII

-632 KSDLIPKNLI
+632 KSDLIPKHLI
-642 KQRFFEKE
+642 KQRFFGKE
-650 TKELEALENALNE
+650 AKELEELENALNE

-686 INESVLKKELKNATD
+686 INESALKKELKNATD
-701 LEDKQI
+701 LE
-707 LKTDLEDKQILKTD
+707 E
-721 LEDKQI
+721 KQI
-727 LKTALEWL
+727 LKTALERL

-755 AFHQYKNLEINEI
+755 AFHQYKNLELNEI
-768 KDLIIK
+768 KDLIIQ
-774 DKWLNS
+774 DKWLKS
-780 LKNALENKIQ
+780 LKNALENEIL
-790 KRINAFISTLN
+790 KRINAFTSALN

-832 GLMG
+832 GIVV

>member
-1 MAIKKSE
+1 M
-8 LYSSLWAGADSL
+8 
-20 RGGMDASEYKNYVL
+20 
-34 NLLFLKYISDKAKNN
+34 
-49 MDSEIE
+49 
-55 VPQGCFYEDILA
+55 
-67 LEGDKEIGD
+67 
-76 KLNKIIA
+76 
-83 KIAERNDLKGVI
+83 
-95 DSVDFNDNTKLG
+95 
-107 EGKAMMD
+107 
-114 TLSNLVKIFADL
+114 
-126 SLGAHGALDD
+126 
-136 DLLGDAYEYLMRH
+136 
-149 FASESGKSKGQFY
+149 
-162 TPSEVSLLL
+162 
-171 SLLLG
+171 
-176 IDENTRQD
+176 
-184 KSIYD
+184 
-189 PTCGSGSLLLKASSL
+189 
-204 AGKKGLT
+204 
-211 IYGQEKDISTTALCK
+211 
-226 MNMILHNSATADI
+226 
-239 AKGGFS
+239 
-245 TLSNPFF
+245 
-252 TTENGMLKTFD
+252 
-263 YVVAN
+263 
-268 PPFSLKNWTDGL
+268 
-280 SIDPKSKQ
+280 
-288 VINDSFNRFE
+288 
-298 DGTPPE
+298 
-304 KNGDFAFLLHIIKSL
+304 
-319 KDTGKGAV
+319 

-370 ACVIVLDKE
+370 ACVIILDKE
-379 NAHARK
+379 NAHVRK

-419 LKEIPYYSKMV
+419 YKEIPYYSKMV

-442 NIPRYIASKQELEKD
+442 NILRYITAKQESEKD
-457 LFALINSPSYLP
+457 LFALINSHKASYLP

-488 MLFKKSDKEGYYALK
+488 TLFKKSDKEGYYALK
-503 TECENIKEL
+503 TECENIKDL

-591 LLSFNGFR
+591 LISFNGFE
-599 SAKELRK
+599 SAKELRE
-606 LNPLKDKNKKANYLE
+606 LTPLKDKNKKANYLE

-632 KSDLIPKNLI
+632 KSDLIPKHLI

-650 TKELEALENALNE
+650 AKELEELENALNE

-679 GLFDGLK
+679 GLFDGLR

-701 LEDKQI
+701 S
-707 LKTDLEDKQILKTD
+707 
-721 LEDKQI
+721 EDKQI
-727 LKTALEWL
+727 LKTALELL

-743 MKNKAYE
+743 MKNKAHE

-755 AFHQYKNLEINEI
+755 AFHQYKNLKLGEI

-780 LKNALENKIQ
+780 LKNALENKIL
-790 KRINAFISTLN
+790 KRINAFTSALN
-801 EIISSYSNSLLEL
+801 EIIQTYSNSLLEL

>member
-34 NLLFLKYISDKAKNN
+34 NLLFLKYISDKARNDAKNHIE
-49 MDSEIE
+49 SEIE
-55 VPQGCFYEDILA
+55 VPEGCFYEDILA

-83 KIAERNDLKGVI
+83 KIAKQNELEGVI

-204 AGKKGLT
+204 AGKNGLT

-239 AKGGFS
+239 AKGGSS
-245 TLSNPFF
+245 TLSNPLF

-288 VINDSFNRFE
+288 VINDRFNRFE

-319 KDTGKGAV
+319 KNTGKGAV
-327 ILPHGVLFRGNAE
+327 ILPHGVLFRGNTE

-346 LLMKGYIKGVIGL
+346 LLLKGYIKGVIGL

-379 NAHARK
+379 NARARK
-385 GVFMIDASKDF
+385 GVFVIDASKDF

-406 DQDVQKM
+406 EQDVQKM

-419 LKEIPYYSKMV
+419 YKEIPYYSKMV

-442 NIPRYIASKQELEKD
+442 NIPRYITTKQESEKD
-457 LFALINSPSYLP
+457 LFALINSHKASYLP
-469 KNEIKAYAPY
+469 KNEIEAYAPY
-479 FQVFKELKN
+479 FRVFKELKN
-488 MLFKKSDKEGYYALK
+488 TLFKKSDKEGYYALK
-503 TECENIKEL
+503 TECKNIKEL
-512 ITQSLEYQT
+512 ITQSSEFQT
-521 FHASVLSAFDR
+521 FHASVLNAFDR
-532 LELFTTFN
+532 LNLFETFN

-556 SKVLKEFEK
+556 SKVLYEFEK
-565 VGILDKYG
+565 IEILDKYG

-591 LLSFNGFR
+591 LLSFNGFI
-599 SAKELRK
+599 SAKNLRK
-606 LNPLKDKNKKANYLE
+606 LNLLKDKNKKANYLE

-632 KSDLIPKNLI
+632 KSDLIPKHLI

-650 TKELEALENALNE
+650 TKELEELENALNE

-679 GLFDGLK
+679 GLFDELK

-707 LKTDLEDKQILKTD
+707 LKT
-721 LEDKQI
+721 
-727 LKTALEWL
+727 ALELL

-768 KDLIIK
+768 KDLIIQ

-790 KRINAFISTLN
+790 KRINAFISALN

>member
-1 MAIKKSE
+1 MI
-8 LYSSLWAGADSL
+8 
-20 RGGMDASEYKNYVL
+20 
-34 NLLFLKYISDKAKNN
+34 
-49 MDSEIE
+49 
-55 VPQGCFYEDILA
+55 
-67 LEGDKEIGD
+67 
-76 KLNKIIA
+76 
-83 KIAERNDLKGVI
+83 
-95 DSVDFNDNTKLG
+95 
-107 EGKAMMD
+107 D

-176 IDENTRQD
+176 IDANTRQD

-239 AKGGFS
+239 AKGGSS
-245 TLSNPFF
+245 TLSNPLFIK
-252 TTENGMLKTFD
+252 NGMLQTFD

-288 VINDSFNRFE
+288 VINDRFNRFE

-319 KDTGKGAV
+319 KNTGKGAV

-346 LLMKGYIKGVIGL
+346 LLTKGYIKGVIGL

-370 ACVIVLDKE
+370 ACVIILDKE
-379 NAHARK
+379 NARARK
-385 GVFMIDASKDF
+385 GVFLIDASKDF

-419 LKEIPYYSKMV
+419 YKEIPYYSKMV

-442 NIPRYIASKQELEKD
+442 NIPRYIVSQQELEKD
-457 LFALINSPSYLP
+457 LFALINSHKASYLP

-488 MLFKKSDKEGYYALK
+488 TLFKKSDKEGYYALK

-512 ITQSLEYQT
+512 ITQSSEYQT

-532 LELFTTFN
+532 LDLFTTFN
-540 DLEPG
+540 SLEPG

-556 SKVLKEFEK
+556 SKVLYEFEK
-565 VGILDKYG
+565 IEILDKYG

-591 LLSFNGFR
+591 LLSFNGFL
-599 SAKELRK
+599 SAKELRE
-606 LNPLKDKNKKANYLE
+606 LTPLKDKNKKANYLE

-627 QKTYY
+627 QKTHY

-642 KQRFFEKE
+642 KQRFFGQEA
-650 TKELEALENALNE
+650 KELEELENALSE
-663 KEALLDEFIE
+663 KEAHFEEFIE

-679 GLFDGLK
+679 GLFYELK

-701 LEDKQI
+701 SEDK
-707 LKTDLEDKQILKTD
+707 K
-721 LEDKQI
+721 I
-727 LKTALEWL
+727 LKTALELL
-735 EAKNKALK
+735 EAKNKVLK
-743 MKNKAYE
+743 MKNKAHE

-755 AFHQYKNLEINEI
+755 AFRQYKNLELGEI
-768 KDLIIK
+768 KDLIIQ
-774 DKWLNS
+774 DKWLKS
-780 LKNALENKIQ
+780 LKNALENKIL
-790 KRINAFISTLN
+790 KRINAFTSALN
-801 EIISSYSNSLLEL
+801 GIIQTYSNSLLEL

-822 SKVLEHLKDL
+822 SKVLEHLKDF

>member
-34 NLLFLKYISDKAKNN
+34 NLLFLKYISDKARNN
-49 MDSEIE
+49 NFSEIE

-107 EGKAMMD
+107 EGKAMID

-226 MNMILHNSATADI
+226 MNMILHHSADADI
-239 AKGGFS
+239 AKGGSS

-252 TTENGMLKTFD
+252 IKNGMLQTFD

-340 GVIRKN
+340 AQIRKN

-370 ACVIVLDKE
+370 ACVIILDKE

-385 GVFMIDASKDF
+385 GVFVIDASKDF

-419 LKEIPYYSKMV
+419 YKEIPYYSKMV

-442 NIPRYIASKQELEKD
+442 NIPRYIAAKQELEKD

-469 KNEIKAYAPY
+469 KNEIEAYAPY

-488 MLFKKSDKEGYYALK
+488 TLFKKSDKEGYYALK
-503 TECENIKEL
+503 TECENIKDL

-521 FHASVLSAFDR
+521 FHASVLSAFESLD
-532 LELFTTFN
+532 LFTTFN

-556 SKVLKEFEK
+556 QKVLKEFEK

-591 LLSFNGFR
+591 LISFNGFR

-606 LNPLKDKNKKANYLE
+606 LTPLKDKNKKANYLE

-650 TKELEALENALNE
+650 TKELEELENALNE

-686 INESVLKKELKNATD
+686 INESVLKKELKNA
-701 LEDKQI
+701 
-707 LKTDLEDKQILKTD
+707 TD

-790 KRINAFISTLN
+790 KRINAFISALN

>member
-34 NLLFLKYISDKAKNN
+34 NLLFLKYISDKARNN
-49 MDSEIE
+49 NFSEIE

-83 KIAERNDLKGVI
+83 KIAERNELKGVI
-95 DSVDFNDNTKLG
+95 DNVDFNDNTKLG
-107 EGKAMMD
+107 EGKAMID

-189 PTCGSGSLLLKASSL
+189 PTCGSGSLLLKASSM

-226 MNMILHNSATADI
+226 MNMILHHSADADI
-239 AKGGFS
+239 AKGGSS
-245 TLSNPFF
+245 TLSNPLF
-252 TTENGMLKTFD
+252 TENGMLKTFD

-288 VINDSFNRFE
+288 VINDHFNRFE

-319 KDTGKGAV
+319 KNTGKGAV

-340 GVIRKN
+340 GSIRKN

-379 NAHARK
+379 NARARK
-385 GVFMIDASKDF
+385 GVFVIDASKDF

-442 NIPRYIASKQELEKD
+442 NIPRYIAAKQELEKD

-469 KNEIKAYAPY
+469 KNEIKAYDPY

-488 MLFKKSDKEGYYALK
+488 TLFKKSDKEDYYALK
-503 TECENIKEL
+503 TECENIKDL

-521 FHASVLSAFDR
+521 FRASVLSAFESLD
-532 LELFTTFN
+532 LFETFDN
-540 DLEPG
+540 LEPG

-556 SKVLKEFEK
+556 SKVLKEFER
-565 VGILDKYG
+565 VEILDKYG

-591 LLSFNGFR
+591 LLSFNGFE
-599 SAKELRK
+599 SAKELRE
-606 LNPLKDKNKKANYLE
+606 LTPLKDKNKKANYLE
-621 EPDFVI
+621 EPDFII
-627 QKTYY
+627 QKTHY
-632 KSDLIPKNLI
+632 KSDLIPKHLI

-650 TKELEALENALNE
+650 TKELEELENALNE
-663 KEALLDEFIE
+663 KEALLDELIE

-701 LEDKQI
+701 SEDK
-707 LKTDLEDKQILKTD
+707 K
-721 LEDKQI
+721 I

-755 AFHQYKNLEINEI
+755 AFHQYKNLKLGEI

-780 LKNALENKIQ
+780 LKNALENKIL
-790 KRINAFISTLN
+790 KRINAFTSVLN

>member
-34 NLLFLKYISDKAKNN
+34 NLLFLKYISDKARNN
-49 MDSEIE
+49 SFSEIE

-107 EGKAMMD
+107 EGKAMID

-239 AKGGFS
+239 AKGGSS
-245 TLSNPFF
+245 TLSNPLF

-288 VINDSFNRFE
+288 VINDHFNRFE

-319 KDTGKGAV
+319 KNTGKGAV

-346 LLMKGYIKGVIGL
+346 LLLKGYIKGVIGL

-379 NAHARK
+379 NARARK
-385 GVFMIDASKDF
+385 GVFLIDASKDF

-436 ANDYNL
+436 TNDYNL
-442 NIPRYIASKQELEKD
+442 NIARYITAKQESEKD
-457 LFALINSPSYLP
+457 LFALINSHKASYLP
-469 KNEIKAYAPY
+469 KNEIEAYDPY
-479 FQVFKELKN
+479 FRVFKELKN
-488 MLFKKSDKEGYYALK
+488 TLFKKSDKEGYYALK

-512 ITQSLEYQT
+512 ITQSLEFQT
-521 FHASVLSAFDR
+521 FHASVLDAFDR
-532 LELFTTFN
+532 LELSTTFN
-540 DLEPG
+540 NLEPG

-556 SKVLKEFEK
+556 SRVLKEFEK
-565 VGILDKYG
+565 GEILDKYG

-591 LLSFNGFR
+591 LLSFNDFL

-606 LNPLKDKNKKANYLE
+606 LTPLKDKNKKANYLE

-632 KSDLIPKNLI
+632 KSDLIPKTLI

-650 TKELEALENALNE
+650 TKELEELENALNE

-679 GLFDGLK
+679 GLFYELK

-701 LEDKQI
+701 LEDK
-707 LKTDLEDKQILKTD
+707 E
-721 LEDKQI
+721 I

-774 DKWLNS
+774 DKWLKS
-780 LKNALENKIQ
+780 LKNALENKIL
-790 KRINAFISTLN
+790 KRINAFASSLN
-801 EIISSYSNSLLEL
+801 EIIQTYSNSLLEL